1 MEDFQ
6 LEKSCR
12 RWPHPGASWRPPV
25 AILAL
30 LVLSAP
36 ACDTDDRQPANRRSP
51 VSHPQTANTTSI
63 RLLPGDT
70 LIREV
75 SGRGDERELFAGRLD
90 GTYSLYLLCA
100 HGHVVIRDSRNPND
114 PWRAECSGIVHRL
127 QIYDEPGPIDLRL
140 LAPAQVTWVFA
151 VAERE

>member
-6 LEKSCR
+6 LEKAAAGGPILER
-12 RWPHPGASWRPPV
+12 LGGPPV

-30 LVLSAP
+30 LVLSAS
-36 ACDTDDRQPANRRSP
+36 ACDTDDGQPADRRSP
-51 VSHPQTANTTSI
+51 ASHPQTANTTSI

-90 GTYSLYLLCA
+90 GTYSLYLLCT
-100 HGHVVIRDSRNPND
+100 HKNVVIRDSRNPRD
-114 PWRAECSGIVHRL
+114 PWRAECNGIVHRL

-140 LAPAQVTWVFA
+140 LAPAQVEWVFT